1 MSDINDLQNITHQY
15 RKSLEAF
22 EERTNKQARMIDLAG
37 NGEERQT
44 IARMDADLSAIE
56 QRMQD
61 MAARRPPPS
70 SAPRRSR
77 RGSPSRPTARSR
89 PTRRSSTARARS
101 TRRVG

>member
-1 MSDINDLQNITHQY
+1 MSDINELQNITHQY

-22 EERTNKQARMIDLAG
+22 EERTNKQARMIDIAG

-61 MAARRPPPS
+61 MAALKAAAEHRAAALEAKLAEPTYRAKPTD
-70 SAPRRSR
+70 AKLVDRS
-77 RGSPSRPTARSR
+77 
-89 PTRRSSTARARS
+89 ARS
-101 TRRVG
+101 TRRAG